1 MANGTPDIQKL
12 RTGEQA
18 VYRYAPETLKFRAY
32 QAQMLKEY
40 EAERKKL
47 QAQMEAEQRAEQ
59 ARQAQAQQAQISA
72 EAQAKINADRK
83 KLINELDNKGD
94 RYKRLEGEARK
105 RYAQTGDPYDKA
117 EIYKYDALGDLYR
130 NAEKALRNGADIN
143 SVERY
148 IRKGRNQIKD
158 SYRDT
163 KIQIEEFNAQV
174 EEQQRVYAP
183 PAPTQP
189 ETIYLGGAKPPEEGV
204 IVLQPK
210 HKQPSLLS
218 KVIDFL
224 TFSPAELIS
233 TQQMIYT
240 GVKKAG
246 EKAIEKIEQAKNWVY
261 ELTDPAKK
269 EQRINMEKSIQML
282 NSMSKNYE
290 NDSEGLNKEISNFE
304 NKYGG
309 KTLDQKTYN
318 QAMQEKAVLDI
329 KIAELDT
336 RRQKLLSLGEI
347 IENKVL
353 KYEDYFQP
361 YIFTEKPKEEGVIY
375 LGEPKKTLAGFDKEK
390 YLRGIAYGAI
400 GFYPSLAQLGVG
412 LVTRPLPTA
421 GKAIKGIFYDLPKS
435 LLTPETS
442 AQAQAELLGNI
453 FAGWVGG
460 AIIGKI
466 KGKIDVKKSAEAINR
481 AKVSPP
487 KITEIRTEAQIKALE
502 IPEGMTLS
510 EATLKGYL
518 QKDFIIRK
526 IVTALKPA
534 TKADAKYIPNV
545 KGTFFEIIDRKGNII
560 ERTTLGTSISKLAKK
575 VHTDITIGQ
584 AIGKLTQEEATYY
597 GGYFTGSIGKRFDP
611 VSGKIYDIYT
621 GQVLKTIEKARL
633 VKLTKKGLSEA
644 EIIAGELRL
653 RKPAVTLKESIKEP
667 EFLGFAEKQ
676 AIKKGWKDIAEE
688 FKNADPFIRSLSFTI
703 RKVTKGKY
711 EIFYKPTNQR
721 FIVTRQT
728 LNKFGLGRAWIQQLK
743 PISEIGKP
751 KAPPKGRPP
760 YEHPKPPKIPPNIK
774 RNLARLSKADKDFAF
789 GQILA
794 EQKRTG
800 KFKPVRE
807 ALKPLR
813 KVKYKPKKPALVEFV
828 EIEKPKPP
836 IEGEGMPFMVGGKGI
851 DAEYYRQQQILT
863 RQYQENI
870 IGKILKPV
878 PTEKIPA
885 VPSIPVMATF
895 QSALG
900 ASAEI
905 LPKVAMQQGLRLG
918 TGLGLLTGTQVIS
931 KQQLQL
937 RQQLGLKQD
946 FGVKQ
951 LSKQQ
956 LGIKQ
961 QYGVIQEFGVKQ
973 ISKQQIGLKQQLGLK
988 QITIP
993 AIGFVPYSPPPSVTI
1008 TKTPPPAILPRKE
1021 SKEDKKRRLKYEA
1034 QLRKQ
1039 QSAYQSSVASAFL
1052 QSKARKVTRKQLAR
1066 LERKVYTGLEIRPL
1080 VELKESKRIAGN
1092 INKMFRLT

>member
-72 EAQAKINADRK
+72 EEQAKINAERK
-83 KLINELDNKGD
+83 KLINDFDNKWD
-94 RYKRLEGEARK
+94 KYRARENEAK
-105 RYAQTGDPYDKA
+105 QRYAQSRDSSDKA
-117 EIYKYDALGDLYR
+117 EMYYYDALGDLYKSAK
-130 NAEKALRNGADIN
+130 NALQNGADPK

-148 IRKGRNQIKD
+148 INRGRDKIKD

-163 KIQIEEFNAQV
+163 KIQIEEYKAQV
-174 EEQQRVYAP
+174 EETQKVYAH

-189 ETIYLGGAKPPEEGV
+189 EVITIQPAGTAKKQAEKEAGT
-204 IVLQPK
+204 ITIQPAQR
-210 HKQPSLLS
+210 QPSAWR
-218 KVIDFL
+218 
-224 TFSPAELIS
+224 TFFGSLFNTPAELLA
-233 TQQMIYT
+233 QQQLAYKVT
-240 GVKKAG
+240 GKAG
-246 EKAIEKIEQAKNWVY
+246 EKVISGIEKAKNAIVDFV
-261 ELTDPAKK
+261 DPYSA
-269 EQRINMEKSIQML
+269 EQRREAEKAFKMIN
-282 NSMSKNYE
+282 NMSKNYE
-290 NDSEGLNKEISNFE
+290 RDLINLNNKISDFQKN
-304 NKYGG
+304 YGG
-309 KTLDQKTYN
+309 GNLTQEQYNRAMEEQRVLEIQIAEAEARGQKIDS
-318 QAMQEKAVLDI
+318 LG
-329 KIAELDT
+329 KIAETKLDT
-336 RRQKLLSLGEI
+336 PYYKIKPINPLKLELAYVVGGIVSTPFVLG
-347 IENKVL
+347 
-353 KYEDYFQP
+353 
-361 YIFTEKPKEEGVIY
+361 
-375 LGEPKKTLAGFDKEK
+375 
-390 YLRGIAYGAI
+390 
-400 GFYPSLAQLGVG
+400 QLGVG
-412 LVTRPLPTA
+412 LATKPLPTIYETA
-421 GKAIKGIFYDLPKS
+421 KGFLDLPSQFIKDP
-435 LLTPETS
+435 LKTS
-442 AQAQAELLGNI
+442 GYLLGQTI
-453 FAGWVGG
+453 GMEAIGAG
-460 AIIGKI
+460 IGKL

-510 EATLKGYL
+510 QAVLKGYL

-526 IVTALKPA
+526 IETALKPA
-534 TKADAKYIPNV
+534 TKSDIKYVPKV
-545 KGTFFEIIDRKGNII
+545 KGTFFEILDRNGKII
-560 ERTTLGTSISKLAKK
+560 ERTTLGTSISKLGRKTY
-575 VHTDITIGQ
+575 TDITIGQ
-584 AIGKLTQEEATYY
+584 AIGKLTQSEATYY
-597 GGYFTGSIGKRFDP
+597 GGSFTGNIGKRFDP
-611 VSGKIYDIYT
+611 ISGKIYDVYT

-653 RKPAVTLKESIKEP
+653 RKPAVTLKDSIKEP
-667 EFLGFAEKQ
+667 DFLGFAEKQ

-688 FKNADPFIRSLSFTI
+688 FKNADPFVKSLSFTI

-760 YEHPKPPKIPPNIK
+760 YEPPKPPKIPPNIK